1 MKNIKLFS
9 TEQEQLDAV
18 LEPTYVAYNE
28 ETGLVTCV
36 KPKSGGGS
44 IEEEYKGR
52 TITCTIELHS
62 EFDDFR
68 GEPYDLA
75 QPVILCMTPTIS
87 EAAGLNPDELGTT
100 SIGLDVEKIIF
111 HDVETQPRVLE
122 YEGTK
127 IEGLYF
133 FDNYGTYTY
142 TIVLK
147 EKPKHLNAA
156 FAFSG
161 YYGSPDVTLISVDIS
176 NLDTSDVEEAIAV
189 FNHCLSL
196 TEVVGI
202 EKLIQGKCV
211 NISGLFI
218 ACYNLESIN
227 FGGWDISNVK
237 NMTGM
242 LTSCFIGFNE
252 GSEGFESYYK
262 NYTLDLTN
270 WDISKVTIMNEAF
283 SCGSNVIK
291 MGGNPES
298 LETCEDMFNGEIPG
312 TFYYNYAYDYSKI
325 LAVLP
330 ETWTAIPCDLVDGV
344 LVESPV

>member
-1 MKNIKLFS
+1 MKNIRLF
-9 TEQEQLDAV
+9 ENVQQEEASV
-18 LEPTYVAYNE
+18 MEPTYVSYNE
-28 ETGLVTCV
+28 QTGLVTCV
-36 KPKSGGGS
+36 KPVNGGD
-44 IEEEYKGR
+44 EDDLYKGR
-52 TITCTIELHS
+52 TITCTIRLRDKEL
-62 EFDDFR
+62 FAK
-68 GEPYDLA
+68 PVDLS
-75 QPVILCMTPTIS
+75 QPVILCMTPSIS
-87 EAAGLNPDELGTT
+87 EATGVNPDEFGAIG
-100 SIGLDVEKIIF
+100 IGLDVEKIIF

-122 YEGTK
+122 NEGTK

-161 YYGSPDVTLISVDIS
+161 YYTSPDATLISVDVS

-196 TEVVGI
+196 TEIVGI

-211 NISGLFI
+211 NVSGLFI

-227 FGGWDISNVK
+227 FGGWDVSNVK

-242 LTSCFIGFNE
+242 LGSCFIGFNE
-252 GSEGFESYYK
+252 DFESYYK

-270 WDISKVTIMNEAF
+270 WDISNVTIMDEAF
-283 SCGSNVIK
+283 CCGANVIK
-291 MGGNPES
+291 MGGNPSS
-298 LETCEDMFNGEIPG
+298 LESCGDLVVEDIEGYFW
-312 TFYYNYAYDYSKI
+312 YNDEYDYSKI
-325 LAVLP
+325 IAALP
-330 ETWTAIPCDLVDGV
+330 ESWTPVACSMRNGELVPNAG
-344 LVESPV
+344 